1 MMATMMDEYHGQGGS
16 YLVDK
21 KTGKRKLIQRTQP
34 APTLQS
40 EVTDD
45 AALHPETPDPG
56 GD

>member
-1 MMATMMDEYHGQGGS
+1 MTATMDEYHGQGGS

-21 KTGKRKLIQRTQP
+21 KTGKRKLIHRTQP
-34 APTLQS
+34 APTPQP

-45 AALHPETPDPG
+45 AAVHPETPDSG

>member
-40 EVTDD
+40 EVTDN